1 MMPVRGPCAFA
12 LMSLGRRCDLRW
24 LWPMSGPPGLTDSRR
39 TDQAL
44 RRRHAPC
51 RRLDLALQCYMV
63 HALPEQR
70 PQPLRCRT
78 PLASEGAQVMTAPA
92 EPAQPRADE
101 AEISPATQTLE
112 KDAIGLGR
120 STIFAMAGA
129 APGQTV

>member
-1 MMPVRGPCAFA
+1 MANGTAVRRG
-12 LMSLGRRCDLRW
+12 
-24 LWPMSGPPGLTDSRR
+24 
-39 TDQAL
+39 
-44 RRRHAPC
+44 HAPR

-92 EPAQPRADE
+92 EPAQPQADE

-112 KDAIGLGR
+112 KTPLALAGRPSSRWPVRRLVRPSRSLLLFWSRPARTGR
-120 STIFAMAGA
+120 SC
-129 APGQTV
+129 